1 MLESTLYKSMSYYLN
16 VVLIIIIF
24 ILLVMVRLAKSKK
37 AGSQLKSLGEWEKIK
52 DYGEKINEK
61 TRNKKN

>member
-1 MLESTLYKSMSYYLN
+1 MSLSLII
-16 VVLIIIIF
+16 VLIIIF
-24 ILLVMVRLAKSKK
+24 ILLVMVPLAKSKK
-37 AGSQLKSLGEWEKIK
+37 AGRQLKSLGEWEKIK

>member
-1 MLESTLYKSMSYYLN
+1 MFLSLII
-16 VVLIIIIF
+16 VLIIIF

-37 AGSQLKSLGEWEKIK
+37 AGRQLKSLGEWEKIK